1 MAQEEI
7 LIVDDEKNI
16 RASLTGILQDEG
28 YRVAEAESGE
38 AALKAIRQGP
48 PDLVILDIW
57 MPGIDGLATLAEVKR
72 LHPEVAVLMISGHG
86 TIETAVRAT
95 KLGAYDFIEKPLS
108 LEKTT
113 LAVRHA
119 LEAQQLVRENV
130 ALRQRLEQRY
140 ELVGGSEVIQK
151 LREQIAAAAP
161 SHGRVLIRGESGT
174 GKELIARAIHRQSH
188 RAAKP
193 FVEVNCAAIPEDLI
207 ESELF
212 GHEKGAF
219 TGATMRR
226 RGKFELADG
235 GTLFLDEVGD
245 MSLKTQA
252 KVLRVLEEQ
261 TFERVGGTES
271 LRVDVRIIAASNKD
285 LEAEI
290 GAGRFRED
298 LYYRLNVIPFDVSP
312 LRQRR
317 EDIPLLAAYFLKQFC
332 REYGKREKTFSA
344 EALGVLREH
353 AWPGNVRELRNVIE
367 RLVIMVAQDRIE
379 AEAVEPALGRRAP
392 ALESAAGAGPMEMAA
407 DAALPLRDARE
418 RFERGYILERL
429 RENGWNI
436 TRTAEKLGIE
446 RSNLH
451 RKLRAFDIEAP
462 PER

>member
-1 MAQEEI
+1 VAQEEI

-16 RASLTGILQDEG
+16 RTSLTGILQDEG
-28 YRVAEAESGE
+28 YRVSEADSGE

-57 MPGIDGLATLAEVKR
+57 MPGMDGLAALAEIKR
-72 LHPEVAVLMISGHG
+72 QHPEVAVLMVSGHG

-119 LEAQQLVRENV
+119 LDAQRLLRENV
-130 ALRQRLEQRY
+130 ALRQRLEQRD
-140 ELVGGSEVIQK
+140 ELVGESEVIRK

-161 SHGRVLIRGESGT
+161 SNGRALIRGESGT

-285 LEAEI
+285 LEEEI
-290 GAGRFRED
+290 RAGRFRED

-317 EDIPLLAAYFLKQFC
+317 EDLPLLAGYFLKQFC
-332 REYGKREKTFSA
+332 REYGKREKTLSPD
-344 EALGVLREH
+344 ALAALQEH

-367 RLVIMVAQDRIE
+367 RLVIMVPEERIE

-392 ALESAAGAGPMEMAA
+392 VPEPVGGAEGAGMGM
-407 DAALPLRDARE
+407 DANLPLRDARD
-418 RFERGYILERL
+418 RFERGYILQRL

-462 PER
+462 PGH

>member
-16 RASLTGILQDEG
+16 RTSLTGVLQDEG
-28 YRVAEAESGE
+28 YRVTEADSGE
-38 AALKAIRQGP
+38 AALKALRQGP

-57 MPGIDGLATLAEVKR
+57 MPGMDGLATLADIKR

-119 LEAQQLVRENV
+119 LDAQHLYRENV

-140 ELVGGSEVIQK
+140 ELVGESEVLQK

-161 SHGRVLIRGESGT
+161 SNGRVLIRGESGT

-188 RAAKP
+188 RVAKP

-226 RGKFELADG
+226 RGKFEMADG

-252 KVLRVLEEQ
+252 KVLRALEEQ

-285 LEAEI
+285 LEGETR
-290 GAGRFRED
+290 AGRFRED

-332 REYGKREKTFSA
+332 REYGKREKTFSPG
-344 EALGVLREH
+344 ALTILREH
-353 AWPGNVRELRNVIE
+353 PWPGNVRELRNVIE
-367 RLVIMVAQDRIE
+367 RLVIMVSEDRIE
-379 AEAVEPALGRRAP
+379 AGGVGAALGPRLAGPEPAPEVGAP
-392 ALESAAGAGPMEMAA
+392 ETVPEA
-407 DAALPLRDARE
+407 DLSLRGARE
-418 RFERGYILERL
+418 RFERDYILQRL
-429 RENGWNI
+429 RENGWNV

-451 RKLRAFDIEAP
+451 RKLRALEIEAP
-462 PER
+462 PAR

>member
-16 RASLTGILQDEG
+16 RTSLTGILEDEG
-28 YRVAEAESGE
+28 YRVSEADSGE
-38 AALKAIRQGP
+38 AALKAIRHGP

-57 MPGIDGLATLAEVKR
+57 MPGMDGLAALAEIKR
-72 LHPEVAVLMISGHG
+72 QHPEVAVLMVSGHG

-119 LEAQQLVRENV
+119 LDAQRLLRENV
-130 ALRQRLEQRY
+130 ALRQRLEQRD
-140 ELVGGSEVIQK
+140 ELVGESEVIRK

-161 SHGRVLIRGESGT
+161 SNGRALIRGESGT

-285 LEAEI
+285 LEEEI
-290 GAGRFRED
+290 RAGRFRED

-317 EDIPLLAAYFLKQFC
+317 EDLPLLAAYFLKQFC
-332 REYGKREKTFSA
+332 REYGKREKTLSPD
-344 EALGVLREH
+344 ALAALQEH

-367 RLVIMVAQDRIE
+367 RLVIMVPEERIE

-392 ALESAAGAGPMEMAA
+392 VPEPVAGAEGAGTGV
-407 DAALPLRDARE
+407 DANLPLRDARD
-418 RFERGYILERL
+418 RFERGYILQRL

-462 PER
+462 PGH

>member
-1 MAQEEI
+1 VAQEEI

-16 RASLTGILQDEG
+16 RTSLTGILQDEG
-28 YRVAEAESGE
+28 YRVSEADSGE

-57 MPGIDGLATLAEVKR
+57 MPGMDGLAALAEIKR
-72 LHPEVAVLMISGHG
+72 QHPEVAVLMVSGHG

-119 LEAQQLVRENV
+119 LDAQRLLRENV
-130 ALRQRLEQRY
+130 ALRQRLEQRD
-140 ELVGGSEVIQK
+140 ELVGESEVIRK

-161 SHGRVLIRGESGT
+161 SNGRALIRGESGT

-285 LEAEI
+285 LEEEI
-290 GAGRFRED
+290 RAGRFRED

-317 EDIPLLAAYFLKQFC
+317 EDLPLLASYFLKQFC
-332 REYGKREKTFSA
+332 REYGKREKTLSPD
-344 EALGVLREH
+344 ALAALQEH

-367 RLVIMVAQDRIE
+367 RLVIMVPEERIE

-392 ALESAAGAGPMEMAA
+392 VPEPVGGAEGAGMGV
-407 DAALPLRDARE
+407 DANLPLRDARD
-418 RFERGYILERL
+418 RFERGYILQRL

-462 PER
+462 PGH